1 MLVFALLCYLWM
13 DYRQMAKST
22 NTGKH
27 PQKSKT
33 DDLFIRAD
41 KQADAGKLKS
51 AFRLFLAAA
60 KAGNSSCQINLGNFY
75 DEGTGVRRN
84 RSAAMYW
91 YKRAYRR
98 GESCAAHNIA
108 VMWRNEKK
116 YKRALE
122 WFKKAVRLGDD
133 EANLEI
139 AKHFLEVEH
148 NPERAIPHLQKV
160 CESNCVTEAGLEEAS
175 RLLERERKRVKHF

>member
-1 MLVFALLCYLWM
+1 MHCSELPHGSGHGL
-13 DYRQMAKST
+13 RR
-22 NTGKH
+22 
-27 PQKSKT
+27 
-33 DDLFIRAD
+33 RAV
-41 KQADAGKLKS
+41 AH
-51 AFRLFLAAA
+51 
-60 KAGNSSCQINLGNFY
+60 NSCQINLGNFY
-75 DEGTGVRRN
+75 AGGTGVRRN

-98 GESCAAHNIA
+98 GEPCAAHNIG

-116 YKRALE
+116 YRRALQ

-133 EANLEI
+133 EAKLEI
-139 AKHFLEVEH
+139 AKYYLEVEH
-148 NPERAIPHLQKV
+148 NPERAIPHLKKV

>member
-1 MLVFALLCYLWM
+1 MLVIALLCYLWM

-41 KQADAGKLKS
+41 KQADAGNLKS

-60 KAGNSSCQINLGNFY
+60 KAGDSSCQINLGNFY

-116 YKRALE
+116 YRRALE

-139 AKHFLEVEH
+139 AKHYLEVDH
-148 NPERAIPHLQKV
+148 NPERAIPHLRKV
-160 CESNCVTEAGLEEAS
+160 CESNCITEAGLAEANA
-175 RLLERERKRVKHF
+175 LLRRARKHVNRT

>member
-1 MLVFALLCYLWM
+1 MQPVAVPCFQRLNYPE
-13 DYRQMAKST
+13 MAKST
-22 NTGKH
+22 NSGKRPRK
-27 PQKSKT
+27 PQT
-33 DDLFIRAD
+33 NELFVRAD
-41 KQADAGKLKS
+41 KEADKGNLKS

-60 KAGNSSCQINLGNFY
+60 KAGDSSCQINLGNFY

-98 GESCAAHNIA
+98 GERCAAHNIG

-116 YKRALE
+116 YRRALE

-139 AKHFLEVEH
+139 AKHYLEVEH
-148 NPERAIPHLQKV
+148 NPERAIPHLRRV
-160 CESNCVTEAGLEEAS
+160 CESSCVTEAGLEEANTLLS
-175 RLLERERKRVKHF
+175 RARKHTNRA